1 MPPQRHRAF
10 RPIAF
15 LLLAAAALL
24 AQAPAPAA
32 LKPAVP
38 YSAYDGWRA
47 INGTVLS
54 HDGQWLAY
62 ALVPED
68 GDGELVVR
76 NLSTGVE
83 HRTPRGEKP
92 QITADGRYVVFTLVP
107 TRAARDAAKHKTGGK
122 SGPAPKNGLGIMDLA
137 TGAVQT
143 VANVKSFELAENASA
158 YVAYRLDAAKEKGKA
173 ESAESAGGARF
184 PKPDEFGSE
193 LVIRNL
199 ASGTIVTV
207 ADVAD
212 YVWSKDG
219 AHLALAVH
227 SKDHPDLDGA
237 FLWTAADGVTAK
249 PQALLTGPGVYKQL
263 AWNETGSQLAF
274 VSDQKDASAAAPV
287 FSLYRAAAG
296 AAATAVDDSALPAGM
311 AVSEWGKLSF
321 SRDGHRLYFGIAP
334 RPRPRPKTADDPVQV
349 DIWSWTDAE
358 LQPTQAIRA
367 EEEAEQSYRAA
378 VDLTAAQPRM
388 VALASAAIPELML
401 TPDGAHAVLASDVPY
416 KLAESWQSARRDYYA
431 VNLADGS
438 RRKLLTAQP
447 FRAQLSPG
455 GQYLLYFDAHNYS
468 WHSLR
473 LRDGQDT
480 NLTAALGVAF
490 QDVDADR
497 PEPQD
502 AYGVAGWTAN
512 DAAVLVYDQYDIW
525 ALAPGGGNARN
536 LTQGLGRRE
545 HLTFR
550 YEKLDPKADV
560 IPADQP
566 LLLSAVNDD
575 TQATGFY
582 RLASLDATAAPAP
595 LIMRDARLGRVLKA
609 RDAATVVFT
618 QERFDQFPNLWAAN
632 TRFASPR
639 QISDANPQQANYRWG
654 KAELINYINRD
665 GKKLRAVLIKPDG
678 FDPHKQYPLMVYI
691 YERLTDTMHHYIAP
705 APGHSINLTRFVS
718 HGYVVLEPDI
728 VYDTGDPGDSA
739 LKCVLPAIETVQA
752 MGFVDPHRIGI
763 QGHSWGGYE
772 VAYMIT
778 RTDKFRAVEAGAVV
792 ADMISAYGGIRWGT
806 GISRESQYE
815 HGQSRIGGSLWQ
827 DPLDYIQ
834 NSPLFRADRV
844 HTPYLT
850 IHNDADDAVP
860 WYQGI
865 EFYLALRR
873 LHKPAWM
880 FSFHGE
886 KHHLLQREN
895 QKYYTVHMDEF
906 FDHYLLN
913 APEPQW
919 MKTGVPYLQR
929 GERDVDALFEPKGGT
944 RP

>member
-1 MPPQRHRAF
+1 MLPMPPLRRRAPLALF
-10 RPIAF
+10 F
-15 LLLAAAALL
+15 LLLAAAALA
-24 AQAPAPAA
+24 AQAPAA

-38 YSAYDGWRA
+38 YSAYDGWRT

-54 HDGQWLAY
+54 HDGAWLAY

-83 HRTPRGEKP
+83 HRAPRGEKP
-92 QITADGRYVVFTLVP
+92 AITADGRYVVYTLVP
-107 TRAARDAAKHKTGGK
+107 TRAARDAARHK
-122 SGPAPKNGLGIMDLA
+122 SGDKTAAKPQDGMGIMNLA
-137 TGAVQT
+137 TGAVET
-143 VANVKSFELAENASA
+143 VDKVKSFALAENASA
-158 YVAYRLDAAKEKGKA
+158 FVAYRLDAEKEKGKA
-173 ESAESAGGARF
+173 APEEAGESAHF

-199 ASGTIVTV
+199 ASGQTATV
-207 ADVAD
+207 ADVTE
-212 YVWSKDG
+212 YTWSKDG
-219 AHLALAVH
+219 AHLAYAVH
-227 SKDHPDLDGA
+227 SKQHKDLDGA
-237 FLWTAADGVTAK
+237 FIWTAVNAQPHAVLA
-249 PQALLTGPGVYKQL
+249 GPGVYKQL
-263 AWNETGSQLAF
+263 AWNETGSELAF
-274 VSDQKDASAAAPV
+274 VSDQADATAAAPV
-287 FSLYRAAAG
+287 FSLYHAASGG
-296 AAATAVDDSALPAGM
+296 AASAFDATGLPAGM
-311 AVSEWGKLSF
+311 AVNEWGKLEF
-321 SRDGHRLYFGIAP
+321 SRDGRRLFFGIAP
-334 RPRPRPKTADDPVQV
+334 RPQPRPKTADDPVQV

-367 EEEAEQSYRAA
+367 EEEAEQSYRATL
-378 VDLTAAQPRM
+378 DLAGGTAM
-388 VALASAAIPELML
+388 VALASPAIPELAL
-401 TPDGAHAVLASDVPY
+401 TPDGNHAVLASDVPY

-438 RRKLLTAQP
+438 HRKLISDQP
-447 FRAQLSPG
+447 FRAELSPG
-455 GQYLLYFDAHNYS
+455 GQYLLYFDATTYN
-468 WHSLR
+468 WHSIR
-473 LRDGQDT
+473 IRDGKDT
-480 NLTAALGVAF
+480 NLTAGLGVAF

-497 PEPQD
+497 PEPQNP
-502 AYGVAGWTAN
+502 YGIGGWSAN
-512 DAAVLVYDQYDIW
+512 DASVLLYDQFDIW
-525 ALAPGGGNARN
+525 TVSPDGGNARN
-536 LTQGLGRRE
+536 LTAGLGRRR
-545 HLTFR
+545 HLVFR

-566 LLLSAVNDD
+566 LLLAATNDD

-582 RLASLDATAAPAP
+582 RLASLASTAAPTP
-595 LIMRDARLGRVLKA
+595 VIMRDARLSRVLKA
-609 RDAATVVFT
+609 RDAATLVYT
-618 QERFDQFPNLWAAN
+618 QERFDQFPNLWATN
-632 TRFASPR
+632 TSFAAPR
-639 QISDANPQQANYRWG
+639 QVSDADPQQADYRWG
-654 KAELINYINRD
+654 QAELINYINRD
-665 GKKLRAVLIKPDG
+665 GKRLRAVLIKPDG

-691 YERLTDTMHHYIAP
+691 YERLTDTLHHYIAP
-705 APGHSINLTRFVS
+705 APGHSINLTRYVS
-718 HGYVVLEPDI
+718 HGYLVLEPDI
-728 VYDTGDPGDSA
+728 VYDSGDPGDSA
-739 LKCVLPAIETVQA
+739 LKCVLPAIAAVQA

-815 HGQSRIGGSLWQ
+815 HGQSRIGASLWQ
-827 DPLDYIQ
+827 DPLDYIT

-913 APEPQW
+913 APEPPW

-929 GERDVDALFEPKGGT
+929 GQRDVDALFAPA
-944 RP
+944 RHL